1 MCTGHL
7 SRRGLLRGAGVAA
20 LTAGLAGSA
29 AADPVPARPLSGPG
43 ATLRWLGVAGWELS
57 MNGRR
62 VLFDPYLS
70 RMEYRLPGTSSIDER
85 APLAVRPDL
94 VDRTITEAPELIMVS
109 HGHWD
114 HAADV
119 PHLLTRFPAAR
130 VVCGR
135 STAFLFEASGV
146 PRKRMIVVRGG
157 ENLDFGGLSV
167 QVVPSL
173 HSMTGDHAYLLPGEL
188 TDRPRRP
195 RTLGE
200 LVEGETFAFQV
211 SFGGAREVLL
221 FGATNYAERELSG
234 LTPDVLVASMTSWK
248 PIHAYPARLVRA
260 LGSPPL
266 TVASHHDDMITPL
279 DSPDLPATV
288 GTAGPAAFRAEVAA
302 AGLVTK
308 VHEPAH
314 RKPFVV

>member
-1 MCTGHL
+1 
-7 SRRGLLRGAGVAA
+7 
-20 LTAGLAGSA
+20 
-29 AADPVPARPLSGPG
+29 
-43 ATLRWLGVAGWELS
+43 

-70 RMEYRLPGTSSIDER
+70 RMEYRLPNSSNIDER
-85 APLAVRPDL
+85 APLATRPDL

-114 HAADV
+114 HSADV
-119 PHLLTRFPAAR
+119 PHLLTRFPGAR

-135 STAFLFEASGV
+135 STAFLLEACGV
-146 PRKRMIVVRGG
+146 PRRRMIVVRGG
-157 ENLDFGGLSV
+157 ENLEFGGLSV

-211 SFGGAREVLL
+211 SFGSAREVLL
-221 FGATNYAERELSG
+221 FGATNYAERELAG

-266 TVASHHDDMITPL
+266 TVASHHDDMLTPL

-288 GTAGPAAFRAEVAA
+288 NTAGPAAFRAEVAA

-308 VHEPAH
+308 IHEPTH

>member
-7 SRRGLLRGAGVAA
+7 SRRGLLR
-20 LTAGLAGSA
+20 SA
-29 AADPVPARPLSGPG
+29 AVAGAAMSLPGTAAAAPAPLSGPG

-57 MNGRR
+57 ANGRR

-70 RMEYRLPGTSSIDER
+70 RMEYRVPGGSAINER
-85 APLAVRPDL
+85 GRLALRPDL

-114 HAADV
+114 HVADV
-119 PHLLTRFPAAR
+119 PHLLARFPAAR

-135 STAFLFEASGV
+135 STAFLLEAWDV
-146 PRKRMIVVRGG
+146 PRTRMIVVRGG
-157 ENLDFGGLSV
+157 ENLEFGGLSV

-173 HSMTGDHAYLLPGEL
+173 HSMTAEHAYLLPGEL
-188 TDRPRRP
+188 SAKPRPP

-211 SFGGAREVLL
+211 GFGTREVLL
-221 FGATNYAERELSG
+221 FGATNYAERELAG

-248 PIHAYPARLVRA
+248 PVHAYPARLVRA

-266 TVASHHDDMITPL
+266 TVASHHDDMITSL
-279 DSPDLPATV
+279 DSPDLPATIN
-288 GTAGPAAFRAEVAA
+288 TAGPAAFRTEVAA
-302 AGLVTK
+302 AGLVTN
-308 VHEPAH
+308 VHEPTH
-314 RKPFVV
+314 RKPFTV